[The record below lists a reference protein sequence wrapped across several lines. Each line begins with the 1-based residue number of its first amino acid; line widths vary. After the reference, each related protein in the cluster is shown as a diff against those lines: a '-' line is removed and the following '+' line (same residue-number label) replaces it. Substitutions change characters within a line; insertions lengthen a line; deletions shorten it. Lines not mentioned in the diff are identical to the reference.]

1 MPASS
6 RRDFLTVVSA
16 GAMAATSLGVTSL
29 PQTCYAQKNDRKKPP
44 KRVNVTHEWGK
55 LKEVIVGRQE
65 GLSFASMNEVNDEAL
80 QIAPKE
86 TIELFPKIAG
96 KSQQEVD
103 PQSYEQAI
111 EQYDQLVTLLKKQ
124 GVVVH
129 RPKIFD
135 VNERK
140 FLSEV
145 TTHNQQ
151 QFCRDPILIVGNH
164 IIETTLRQPWRNRE
178 RFGFRPMIEQFINEG
193 RDFHFVSMP
202 ITPPLSWKDTIGEK
216 FPYPILAGGDTFVF
230 GKDILVGWS
239 GNDTT
244 PEGIKWLRRY
254 IGEFG
259 YNVHGVRI
267 SQRFLHLDDGLAT
280 PREGLAII
288 CRDQFSFGMPEF
300 LKDWEFVNVTERE
313 AKDLLAG
320 NGLVIGPNEILIDAR
335 LPHIAEQ
342 LDKKGVK
349 VHTLNINKI
358 TEWAGG
364 FRCSHHPIIRE
375 V

>member
-1 MPASS
+1 
-6 RRDFLTVVSA
+6 
-16 GAMAATSLGVTSL
+16 
-29 PQTCYAQKNDRKKPP
+29 
-44 KRVNVTHEWGK
+44 VNVTHEWGK

-65 GLSFASMNEVNDEAL
+65 GLAFASMNEVNDEAL
-80 QIAPKE
+80 QVAPQE

-96 KSQQEVD
+96 KSQQDVD
-103 PQSYEQAI
+103 PRSYEQAI
-111 EQYDQLVTLLKKQ
+111 GQYDQLVSLLKKQ
-124 GVVVH
+124 GIVVH

-135 VNERK
+135 DHERK

-164 IIETTLRQPWRNRE
+164 IIETSLRQPWRNRE
-178 RFGFRPMIEQFINEG
+178 RFGFRPMIDQFIKEE

-202 ITPPLSWKDTIGEK
+202 ITPPLPWKDTVGEK

-244 PEGIKWLRRY
+244 PEGIEWLRRY
-254 IGEFG
+254 ISDFG
-259 YNVHGVRI
+259 FHVHEIRI

-288 CRDQFSFGMPEF
+288 CPDQYEFGLPEL
-300 LKDWEFVNVTERE
+300 LKDWEFINVTERE

-320 NGLVIGPNEILIDAR
+320 NGLVLGPNEMLIDAR